1 MKKAVERT
9 TISMRDN
16 YSREINY
23 LRVSLTE
30 RCNLNCVYC
39 GNNSCFSNNE
49 LTCEQIIKLVGA
61 FAKCGVT
68 KVRLT
73 GGEPLVRND
82 ICRIVSGIRSIDDI
96 KKIVL
101 TTNGILLK
109 KYAKEL
115 KQAGLDAVNISLDS
129 TDEKIYKKMTGSDN
143 IKRVF
148 DGIEEAQN
156 VGLSPVRIN
165 AVLIKGLNDLSARD
179 LIELASG
186 NEIDVRFI
194 ELMPFSDIG
203 ENKRL
208 IVTGEE
214 ILSQFPFLK
223 PIENGNKSNAARYYY
238 AEGYKGKIG
247 FITPVSNRFC
257 ENCNRIRLL
266 SNGSV
271 KPCLAYDSTVNLV
284 PYIDDEELLIEKIKT
299 AVLSKPKGH
308 NFDCGY
314 GGFHGMNKIG
324 G

>member
-1 MKKAVERT
+1 MIT
-9 TISMRDN
+9 SMRDN

-39 GNNSCFSNNE
+39 GNNSCFSDNE
-49 LTCEQIIKLVGA
+49 LTCEQIVKLVKA
-61 FAKCGVT
+61 FSKCGIT

-82 ICRIVSGIRSIDDI
+82 ICDIVRGINAIDGI
-96 KKIVL
+96 QKIVL
-101 TTNGILLK
+101 TTNGISLK
-109 KYAKEL
+109 KYAKDL

-143 IKRVF
+143 IQKVF
-148 DGIEEAQN
+148 DGIEEAERIN
-156 VGLSPVRIN
+156 LHPIRIN
-165 AVLIKGLNDLSARD
+165 AVLIRGINDNSAKD
-179 LIELASG
+179 LIELARK
-186 NEIDVRFI
+186 NKIDVRFI
-194 ELMPFSDIG
+194 ELMPFSDMG
-203 ENKRL
+203 ENKNL

-238 AEGYKGKIG
+238 ADDYQGKIG

-266 SNGSV
+266 SNGSI
-271 KPCLAYDSTVNLV
+271 KPCLAYDSTVNLA
-284 PYIDDEELLIEKIKT
+284 PYIDNEELLIEKIKT
-299 AVLSKPKGH
+299 AILSKPKGH

>member
-1 MKKAVERT
+1 MK
-9 TISMRDN
+9 DN

-39 GNNSCFSNNE
+39 GNNACYSDNE
-49 LTCEQIIKLVGA
+49 LTCRQIISLVGA
-61 FAKCGVT
+61 FAKCGIT

-82 ICRIVSGIRSIDDI
+82 ICDIVRGIKAIDGI

-129 TDEKIYKKMTGSDN
+129 TDEKIYREMTGYDN
-143 IKRVF
+143 IQRVF
-148 DGIEEAQN
+148 DGIKEAQN

-165 AVLIKGLNDLSARD
+165 AVLIKGINERSAKD
-179 LIELASG
+179 LIKLSRD

-203 ENKRL
+203 ENEKL

-214 ILSQFPFLK
+214 ILNQFPFLK
-223 PIENGNKSNAARYYY
+223 PIEGDSKSDAARYYC
-238 AEGYKGKIG
+238 ADNFKGKIG
-247 FITPVSNRFC
+247 FITPVSNKFC
-257 ENCNRIRLL
+257 NNCNRIRLL

-271 KPCLAYDSTVNLV
+271 KPCLAYDSTINLA
-284 PYIDDEELLIEKIKT
+284 PYIDDEELLVEKIK
-299 AVLSKPKGH
+299 AAILSKPRGH